1 MTGTAEPTG
10 VTWVPGASGL
20 LGSAV
25 RRELESRG
33 RTVVT
38 SRIPWDDP
46 AAAVDALLAQ
56 ADALPSGSR
65 IAWCA
70 GAGVVGTSQDKH
82 DAEVAVVEGF
92 LSRWRPAPGAVP
104 EAVFLASSAGGV
116 YAGAESPP
124 FTEKTQPRPLSPYGH
139 AKLRVEEAFTA
150 FAARTGAPLLVG
162 RLANV
167 YGPGQNIAKQQGL
180 ISLLC
185 DALVRRE
192 EMSIYVSM
200 DTMRDYLFVD
210 DAAAMVCSG
219 LDAVALQGD
228 IHVKVLATGTAMT
241 IAEVLGHLTRIARR
255 RPPVRLGTSETA
267 RFQVRDLRLRSEA
280 WPPLEHLAR
289 TPVGVG
295 IAACL
300 ENAEVSLRLPAHAL
314 TDGAP

>member
-10 VTWVPGASGL
+10 VTWVPGPP
-20 LGSAV
+20 GSWEAPSAGSSSHAGERWSSPDPV
-25 RRELESRG
+25 
-33 RTVVT
+33 
-38 SRIPWDDP
+38 DDP

-92 LSRWRPAPGAVP
+92 LSRWQPAPGAVP

-139 AKLRVEEAFTA
+139 AKLRVEEIFTA

-200 DTMRDYLFVD
+200 DT
-210 DAAAMVCSG
+210 C
-219 LDAVALQGD
+219 
-228 IHVKVLATGTAMT
+228 ATTSSSTTPRRWCAP
-241 IAEVLGHLTRIARR
+241 VSTRSRSR
-255 RPPVRLGTSETA
+255 GTST
-267 RFQVRDLRLRSEA
+267 
-280 WPPLEHLAR
+280 
-289 TPVGVG
+289 
-295 IAACL
+295 
-300 ENAEVSLRLPAHAL
+300 
-314 TDGAP
+314 

>member
-1 MTGTAEPTG
+1 MAVTGTAEPTG

-25 RRELESRG
+25 RRELETRG
-33 RTVVT
+33 QTVIT

-46 AAAVDALLAQ
+46 TAAVGALLAQ
-56 ADALPSGSR
+56 ADALPHGSR

-70 GAGVVGTSQDKH
+70 GAGVVGTSQEKH

-92 LSRWRPAPGAVP
+92 LSRWQPAPEAVP
-104 EAVFLASSAGGV
+104 EAIFLASSAGGV

-124 FTEKTQPRPLSPYGH
+124 FTEKTEPRPLSPYGH
-139 AKLRVEEAFTA
+139 AKLRVEEIFTA
-150 FAARTGAPLLVG
+150 YAARTGAPLLVG

-200 DTMRDYLFVD
+200 DTLRDYLYVD

-219 LDAVALQGD
+219 LDVVALQGD
-228 IHVKVLATGTAMT
+228 IHIKVMASGRAMT
-241 IAEVLGHLTRIARR
+241 IAEVLGHVTRRAR
-255 RPPVRLGTSETA
+255 
-267 RFQVRDLRLRSEA
+267 
-280 WPPLEHLAR
+280 
-289 TPVGVG
+289 
-295 IAACL
+295 
-300 ENAEVSLRLPAHAL
+300 
-314 TDGAP
+314 DGAPALGGLAVAPAPGPDTRRGGDRRLSGERGG